1 MNIPKKVTHTWLLTT
16 TRTTA
21 CWAVPRGIFP
31 RQLHAKTTRSVS
43 RLLLWSSRLGLPRDW
58 LDTCQLRRCRSSDS
72 VIFLLLHIWFRAEWF
87 KDAQVTFRNVTYEI
101 KPACTRIC
109 TINGNVSIAATRIFC
124 RAPPVFVGDPANLT
138 CHFPQDLRQ
147 SRKSV
152 AVVRRDSIP
161 GSRDGE

>member
-1 MNIPKKVTHTWLLTT
+1 MAAYNNTHYCMLGRATWYLSTATSRENNTVSLSPSALT
-16 TRTTA
+16 
-21 CWAVPRGIFP
+21 V
-31 RQLHAKTTRSVS
+31 
-43 RLLLWSSRLGLPRDW
+43 DW